1 MSWQKEI
8 DELRERQRRAAQMG
22 GAERVSRQHAGGK
35 LTVRERLEALLD
47 PKSFREVGSIA
58 GRAKYD
64 DTDRLLEFT
73 PASLVIGRGTIAG
86 REVVVGGDDFTIRG
100 GSTEGAIRDKLVR
113 LEKMARDLRL
123 PLLRLV
129 DGSGGGGSAGTIDRD
144 GHARVPAYIAWD
156 LVTENLNTVPVIGM
170 ALGSTAGLGAARV
183 CSSHWSVMVK
193 ETSQIFIAGPPVV
206 NRLLGRQFDKN
217 ELGGSDIHCRNGTV
231 DDEAESEADAFVR
244 AQRFLSYLPSSVF
257 ELPPRVACADQ
268 AERNVDWLI
277 EAIPRDE
284 RKVYKMRPI
293 VEAVVDTGSFFEI
306 GQLWGRSVITGFAR
320 LEGWPVAVLAS
331 DPYHYGGAWTA
342 DTARKV
348 ARFVQL
354 AQLFHLPIVHLVDI
368 PGFNVGPEAEK
379 TGTIRFGVAALTA
392 IEQSTV
398 PWCAI
403 LMRKAYGIAT
413 AGHANLSRY
422 SMRYCWP
429 SMRAGSLPLEG
440 GVEAAYRRE
449 IEAAPDPQAKT
460 AEIREHLKRLGSPI
474 RTLEAFAYDEMID
487 PRDTRRV
494 LCDFAR
500 AAAPLRTPG
509 PSALRFWPV

>member
-1 MSWQKEI
+1 MSWQKEV
-8 DELRERQRRAAQMG
+8 DELRERQRRATQMG
-22 GAERVSRQHAGGK
+22 GAERVARQRAGGK
-35 LTVRERLEALLD
+35 LTVRERLQELLD
-47 PKSFREVGSIA
+47 PGSFREVGSIA
-58 GRAKYD
+58 GRARYD
-64 DTDRLLEFT
+64 DAGRLLEFT
-73 PASLVIGRGTIAG
+73 PASLVIGRGAIAG
-86 REVVVGGDDFTIRG
+86 REVVVGADDFTIRG

-144 GHARVPAYIAWD
+144 GHARVPAYIGWD
-156 LVTENLNTVPVIGM
+156 VVTDNLNTVPVIGM

-183 CSSHWSVMVK
+183 CGSHWSVMVK
-193 ETSQIFIAGPPVV
+193 ETSQMFIAGPPVV
-206 NRLLGRQFDKN
+206 NRLGGRQFDKN

-231 DDEAESEADAFVR
+231 DDEAESEADAFAR
-244 AQRFLSYLPSSVF
+244 ARRFLSYLPSSVYD
-257 ELPPRVACADQ
+257 LPPRTACTDP
-268 AERNVDWLI
+268 AERSVDWLI

-293 VEAVVDTGSFFEI
+293 VEAVVDAGSFFEI
-306 GQLWGRSVITGFAR
+306 GRLWGRSVITGFAR

-342 DTARKV
+342 DAARKV
-348 ARFVQL
+348 ARFVQI
-354 AQLFHLPIVHLVDI
+354 AQLFHLPIAHLADI
-368 PGFNVGPEAEK
+368 PGFLVGPEAEK

-403 LMRKAYGIAT
+403 LVRKAYGVAT

-460 AEIREHLKRLGSPI
+460 AEIRERLKHLGSPI

-509 PSALRFWPV
+509 PSAMRYWPA